1 MNAKKILFINNVQYG
16 TLVDSLKWCEL
27 LHDRYKITY
36 ICFDDGRKRVNTPGV
51 RVLYIPRIGGKK
63 MRGVLFLL
71 FSALYSLM
79 FKGFVFVIYFD
90 GFRILKEL
98 LPFKKLHLDIRSL
111 AVNKEPE
118 LRKKVDGQIVSAA
131 NIYDSVS
138 AISRGVIRKMELD
151 KKVFLLPLGAD
162 QISSTPKSYSN
173 CHLLYVGTL
182 DNRNIIDTVKGV
194 EMFINRQPTM
204 ELTYDIVGSDH
215 SGNELAKLKDYV
227 EEHNL
232 NNFIK
237 VHGLVP
243 HNQLK
248 PFFDKCNIGVSYVP
262 IKEYYQFQP
271 PTKTYEYAFSGLATI
286 ATSTIANEE
295 IINDSNGVLIQDN
308 PEDFCDGI
316 VRIMKMKFSDKAIR
330 NSVKNYSWSNIVEKF
345 LIPIIEQKSETNR

>member
-1 MNAKKILFINNVQYG
+1 MNTKKILFINNVQYG

-36 ICFDDGRKRVNTPGV
+36 ICFDDGRRRINTPGV

-63 MRGVLFLL
+63 MRGALFLL
-71 FSALYSLM
+71 FSALYSLI
-79 FKGFVFVIYFD
+79 FKGFIFVIYFD
-90 GFRILKEL
+90 GFSILKKL

-138 AISRGVIRKMELD
+138 AISRGVIRKMGLD

-182 DNRNIIDTVKGV
+182 DNRNIMDTIRGS
-194 EMFINRQPTM
+194 EMYIKKNPNKEF
-204 ELTYDIVGSDH
+204 TYDIVGSDY
-215 SGNELAKLKDYV
+215 SGKELKKMKKYV
-227 EEHNL
+227 NEHNL
-232 NNFIK
+232 ASKIFI
-237 VHGLVP
+237 HGLVP

-248 PFFDKCNIGVSYVP
+248 PFFDRCNIGVSYVP
-262 IKEYYQFQP
+262 ITDYYQYQP
-271 PTKTYEYAFSGLATI
+271 PTKTFEYAFSGLATI
-286 ATSTIANEE
+286 ATATIANEE
-295 IINDSNGVLIQDN
+295 IINESNGALIQDN
-308 PEDFCDGI
+308 PEDFYDGI
-316 VRIMKMKFSDKAIR
+316 ERIMKMKFSDKVIR
-330 NSVKNYSWSNIVEKF
+330 DSVKNYSWSNIVEKF
-345 LIPIIEQKSETNR
+345 LIPIIEQKK